1 MDGCFWESQY
11 FSWTTVTISSIFRCE
26 DSLFESNDNMYNKWE
41 HFPILLN
48 DTGRQ
53 NRFLILMKEDR
64 ALFVSNRS
72 IVLWCKCNECIVI
85 LCKAMNS
92 IWFDPDP
99 HNFYISQFHNTL
111 HSLHRSWSP
120 RHVSRLSRVT
130 CWPRCPRSWRCWCRG
145 RRPPPSP
152 APRPGSWCARCS
164 PAGHR
169 TAPGHSILVILLII
183 MIM

>member
-11 FSWTTVTISSIFRCE
+11 FSRTTVTISSIFTCE
-26 DSLFESNDNMYNKWE
+26 NSLFKSNDNMYNKWE
-41 HFPILLN
+41 HYPILLN
-48 DTGRQ
+48 VTGRQ
-53 NRFLILMKEDR
+53 NGFLILMKEDR

-130 CWPRCPRSWRCWCRG
+130 IVTCHVLTTMSSQLAMLVS
-145 RRPPPSP
+145 RPPAP
-152 APRPGSWCARCS
+152 ALASSAARVLMCA
-164 PAGHR
+164 
-169 TAPGHSILVILLII
+169 
-183 MIM
+183 M